1 LSIKNDET
9 FGVKVPLDLKEKAQ
23 TVVKNSGLTGKEWL
37 EKALALMDVN
47 SIKDGMLDHREDL
60 NELELHTTRIYE
72 LTTNMIKRNSYIKDN
87 AVKEVQQKL
96 EDKESQLSELKEK
109 LIKLKESY
117 EKIEKENRL
126 LIEEQKN
133 TKILLEQ
140 HVKTDERNQE
150 LFEEYKAKIQ
160 TLSGLVTEYKNYQ
173 EENSK
178 LSKEINTI
186 KEMSN
191 STISELRVEN
201 QELQKTNKR
210 LLNEMDKFKKEF
222 EIELDRLNDKKE
234 IEKERA
240 VLSLTQG
247 HQEALSKINNDFTS
261 KIKESYEEKEKLRNL
276 FELNLESEKKNHRKE
291 LQQINHQ
298 YEEKLTILLQEKEKL
313 EKKLNQ
319 NKEIQ

>member
-96 EDKESQLSELKEK
+96 EDKESHLSELKEK

-133 TKILLEQ
+133 AKILLEQ
-140 HVKTDERNQE
+140 HVKTDEKNQE
-150 LFEEYKAKIQ
+150 LLEEYKTKIQ
-160 TLSGLVTEYKNYQ
+160 TLSGLVTEYKKYQ
-173 EENSK
+173 EENSE
-178 LSKEINTI
+178 LSKELNT
-186 KEMSN
+186 SN

-201 QELQKTNKR
+201 RELEKANKS
-210 LLNEMDKFKKEF
+210 LLNEMDKLKKEF
-222 EIELDRLNDKKE
+222 EIELERLTDKKE

-240 VLSLTQG
+240 VLSLTQM
-247 HQEALSKINNDFTS
+247 HQEALSKINNDFTN

-276 FELNLESEKKNHRKE
+276 FELNLENEKKNHRKE

-313 EKKLNQ
+313 EEKLNQ